1 MPALSVRVSVLDETG
16 DRDAAVGSRP
26 WALWL
31 VGQAKLQRDE
41 LERDASALRKL
52 IGKMQKHEAWK
63 ALGVASF
70 DMLCTTQLR
79 LSSEEVSAVLKARK
93 GQSLGTVLTTHGGK
107 RKGEGFQVDN
117 IKLKGGTQAAYLAAR
132 LRRDHPDADFDESVR
147 GSVRQAAIA
156 AGIVK
161 VPGVLGQLRK
171 LWAKASEADRRTF
184 MEECTDGTS
193 T

>member
-1 MPALSVRVSVLDETG
+1 VRVSALDEVG
-16 DRDAAVGSRP
+16 DRDAPVGSKP
-26 WALWL
+26 WALWV

-41 LERDASALRKL
+41 LERDASALRRL

-63 ALGVASF
+63 ALGVPSF
-70 DMLCTTQLR
+70 DMLCATQLR

-93 GQSLGTVLTTHGGK
+93 GQSVGAVL
-107 RKGEGFQVDN
+107 RKVGRPKAGD
-117 IKLKGGTQAAYLAAR
+117 KKGADCTISKSSESPSYLAAR
-132 LRRDHPDADFDESVR
+132 LRRDHPGADFDESVR

-161 VPGVLGQLRK
+161 VPSVLDKLRK

-184 MEECTDGTS
+184 MEEAMDGR
-193 T
+193 